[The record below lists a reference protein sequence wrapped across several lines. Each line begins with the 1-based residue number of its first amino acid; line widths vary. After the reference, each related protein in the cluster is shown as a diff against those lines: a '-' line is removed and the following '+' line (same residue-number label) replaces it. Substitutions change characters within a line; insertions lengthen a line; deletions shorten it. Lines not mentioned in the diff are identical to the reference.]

1 MSTKVLV
8 IGGTGMLGEPV
19 ARRLCADGYQVC
31 IFTRNLDKARTQFGA
46 EYEVAA
52 GDVEDQPS
60 LDAALQG
67 CQTVHINLEGGLD
80 PDLERRGTE
89 NVVAAASKTGIQHI
103 TYLSGTSVRKEN
115 CWYAGTKAKFEA
127 EAAIRASDVPHT
139 IFQATFFM
147 ETLPRFVR
155 GTRASILGSQPH
167 PWHWVAA
174 ADYAHMV
181 SKAYATPGAA
191 NKTLHIFG
199 PEPRTTRQ
207 ALQTYCS
214 IARPDAKVGA
224 VPFWMA
230 ALIAGLSRDKTLQ
243 AALPFFRYSEK
254 VVEAGDPAEANALL
268 GAPAITLEQWCKA
281 QAARQESGLFKHGG

>member
-19 ARRLCADGYQVC
+19 APRLRADGYQVR
-31 IFTRNLDKARTQFGA
+31 IFTRSLEKAQAKFGA
-46 EYEVAA
+46 EYEVVA

-60 LDAALQG
+60 LQAALQG
-67 CQTVHINLEGGLD
+67 CQGVHINLDGGLD

-89 NVVAAASKTGIQHI
+89 NVARAAARTGIQRI
-103 TYLSGTSVRKEN
+103 TLLSGTSVTEEN

-127 EAAIRASDVPHT
+127 EAAIRASGVPYT

-155 GTRASILGSQPH
+155 GTCASILGSQPH

-174 ADYAHMV
+174 DDYARMV
-181 SKAYATPGAA
+181 SKAYVTPGAA
-191 NKTLHIFG
+191 NKTLHVFG
-199 PEPRTTRQ
+199 PQPWTTRQ
-207 ALQTYCS
+207 ALQTYCD

-224 VPFWMA
+224 IPFWMA
-230 ALIAGLSRDKTLQ
+230 SLIAGLSRDKELE
-243 AALPFFRYSEK
+243 AVLPFFRYSEK
-254 VVEAGDPAEANALL
+254 VAEAGDPAEANALL
-268 GAPAITLEQWCKA
+268 GAPPTTLEQWCKLPVG
-281 QAARQESGLFKHGG
+281 RG